1 MMTPK
6 RQASTARAVALA
18 CAIALSAAGC
28 ASSGPAS
35 TAAAVVT
42 SGSGGGNAGSGGSSG
57 GGTRGGGDVPTTA
70 YLSVT
75 ENYFADAAVVAPTGM
90 ARLRY
95 AVTDQRTIAR
105 LAALINALPTDPR
118 PEINPCPSALAPAYE
133 LDFQSAKDA
142 KPVAEVAVVCFGV
155 YVTVNGQREQLLN
168 DATAAGKTSFLAAV
182 TSLLAGYVPHHA

>member
-1 MMTPK
+1 MMTLK

-28 ASSGPAS
+28 ASSTGRAS
-35 TAAAVVT
+35 TDAVVAT
-42 SGSGGGNAGSGGSSG
+42 SSSVGGNVGSSG
-57 GGTRGGGDVPTTA
+57 RSSGDVPTAA

-75 ENYFADAAVVAPTGM
+75 ENYFANAAVVAPAGM
-90 ARLRY
+90 ARLKY

-118 PEINPCPSALAPAYE
+118 PKINPCPSALAPAYE
-133 LDFQSAKDA
+133 LDFQSAKDT
-142 KPVAEVAVVCFGV
+142 KPVAEVTVVCFGV

-168 DATAAGKTSFLAAV
+168 DSTAAGKMSFLAAV
-182 TSLLAGYVPHHA
+182 TSLLSGYVPHS